1 MFQRVKPKLA
11 MFSHYNV
18 APAATLALVRQNY
31 TGPVEFGED
40 LMTIEVGDTI
50 SVHRFVQPKR

>member
-1 MFQRVKPKLA
+1 

-18 APAATLALVRQNY
+18 PPVATLALVRQNY

-50 SVHRFVQPKR
+50 SVHRFAQPNK